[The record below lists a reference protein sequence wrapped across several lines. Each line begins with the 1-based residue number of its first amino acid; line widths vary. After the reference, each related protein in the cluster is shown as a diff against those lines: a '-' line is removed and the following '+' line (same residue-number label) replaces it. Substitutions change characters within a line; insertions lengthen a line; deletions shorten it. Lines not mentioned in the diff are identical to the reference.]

1 MAKPTTSETGRNI
14 GRPDVNRSSYTIGID
29 LGDKFSHYCVLNP
42 EAEVIEAGRVK
53 TTREALSARFAT
65 MPPMRVAME
74 TGTHSAWI
82 SQLLESFGHDV
93 IVAHARDLPSLGKR
107 QKTNDPADAEKL
119 ARYARF
125 DPTLLHPI
133 QHRSREAQVDLIVIR
148 ARAQL
153 VNARTL
159 LINTARGLVKSLG
172 HRLPEC
178 RADGF
183 AERYQQQLPAEL
195 FTALVPL
202 VQQIGA
208 MTEQIKTYDQKIRH
222 LADQH
227 YPETQGLRTVPG
239 VGALTALTFI
249 LTLGDKARFAKS
261 RDVGC
266 YVGMRPRQS
275 QSGER
280 DPQLGITK
288 AGDTYLRKLW
298 VQSAHYMLGP
308 FGPDSAVRRWGLGLA
323 AHGGQNAKKR
333 ALVAVARKLAVL
345 LHTLWVRG
353 ATYTPFPHGP
363 APAGASH

>member
-1 MAKPTTSETGRNI
+1 MAKHTQSEPGRNM
-14 GRPDVNRSSYTIGID
+14 GRPTVNPSSYTIGID

-42 EAEVIEAGRVK
+42 EADVIEAGRVK

-82 SQLLESFGHDV
+82 SQLLASFGHEV
-93 IVAHARDLPSLGKR
+93 IVAHARDLPNAGKG
-107 QKTNDPADAEKL
+107 QKKNDPADAEKL

-125 DPTLLHPI
+125 DPSLLHPI
-133 QHRSREAQVDLIVIR
+133 QHRSREAQIDLIVIR
-148 ARAQL
+148 VRAQL

-172 HRLPEC
+172 SRLPEC
-178 RADGF
+178 SADGF
-183 AERYQQQLPAEL
+183 AERCQQQLPAEL
-195 FTALVPL
+195 FEVLLPL
-202 VQQIGA
+202 VHQIGT
-208 MTEQIKTYDQKIRH
+208 MTEQIKTYDAKIRH

-227 YPETQGLRTVPG
+227 YPETRGLRTVPG
-239 VGALTALTFI
+239 VGALTALTFV
-249 LTLGDKARFAKS
+249 LTLGDKARFVKS

-275 QSGER
+275 QSGEH

-288 AGDTYLRKLW
+288 AGNGYLRTLL

-308 FGPDSAVRRWGLGLA
+308 FGPDSAVRRWGLRLA

-353 ATYTPFPHGP
+353 ATYTPFPHG
-363 APAGASH
+363 ATLAEVCH

>member
-1 MAKPTTSETGRNI
+1 MAKHTQSETGRNV
-14 GRPDVNRSSYTIGID
+14 GRPKVNPNSYTIGID
-29 LGDKFSHYCVLNP
+29 LGDTFSHYCVLNP

-65 MPPMRVAME
+65 MPPMRVALE
-74 TGTHSAWI
+74 TGTHSAWV
-82 SQLLESFGHDV
+82 SQLLASFGHEV
-93 IVAHARDLPSLGKR
+93 IVAHARDLLNLGKGH
-107 QKTNDPADAEKL
+107 KKNDPADAEKL

-133 QHRSREAQVDLIVIR
+133 QHRSREAQLDLIVIR
-148 ARAQL
+148 VRAQL

-159 LINTARGLVKSLG
+159 LINTARGLVKSFG
-172 HRLPEC
+172 YRLPEC
-178 RADGF
+178 SADGF
-183 AERYQQQLPAEL
+183 AERCQQQLPAEL
-195 FTALVPL
+195 CAALLPL
-202 VQQIGA
+202 VQQISA
-208 MTEQIKTYDQKIRH
+208 MTAQIKTYDAQIRH
-222 LADQH
+222 LADQR
-227 YPETQGLRTVPG
+227 YPDTKGLRTVPG
-239 VGALTALTFI
+239 VGALTALTFV

-288 AGDTYLRKLW
+288 AGDTYVRKLL

-308 FGPDSAVRRWGLGLA
+308 FGSDSALRRWGLGIA

-353 ATYTPFPHGP
+353 TTYIPFPHEP
-363 APAGASH
+363 VVAGASH